1 MKSFIILIILFSG
14 IRVDAQADKTYIRQG
29 NNKFEEGAYQQA
41 EIEYRKALEKD
52 PGSYRAD
59 YNLGNA
65 LYKQQQYDAA
75 VSKYTSLAKNEKDRQ
90 KLNRYFYNLGN
101 AFFEGKKYKE
111 SAEAYKNAL
120 RNDPGDMNAK
130 HNLQLALKM
139 LNQNNQQKN
148 QEENKNNDEQQKDSQ
163 NNNSK
168 QQDQQNRQ
176 PGDEQQQE
184 QPRQVKDQISPEDA
198 ERILQALENEEKK
211 VMQKVQEQKQHARK
225 APLEKNW

>member
-1 MKSFIILIILFSG
+1 MKSFLILIILFSG

-29 NNKFEEGAYQQA
+29 NDKFEEGEYQQA
-41 EIEYRKALEKD
+41 EIEYRKALEKE

-148 QEENKNNDEQQKDSQ
+148 QNKNNDEQQKDNQ
-163 NNNSK
+163 NNKSN

-225 APLEKNW
+225 VPLEKNW

>member
-1 MKSFIILIILFSG
+1 MKSFLILIILFSG

-29 NNKFEEGAYQQA
+29 NDKFEEGEYQQA
-41 EIEYRKALEKD
+41 EIEYRKALEKE

-111 SAEAYKNAL
+111 SAEAYKKAL

-139 LNQNNQQKN
+139 LSQNNQQKN
-148 QEENKNNDEQQKDSQ
+148 QEENKNDDEQQKDSQ
-163 NNNSK
+163 NNKSN

-176 PGDEQQQE
+176 PGDEQQQQ

-225 APLEKNW
+225 VPLEKNW